1 MNNLRSTIIGC
12 LLCLL
17 LLSEAST
24 GMRLPRET
32 KAVWQRGK
40 DASYEIL
47 RQLEKLDIKKP
58 AAFETTVQFP
68 QPIECSDSCDPDS
81 LATTN
86 KLPCLTKIS
95 NGLRHYHDLLAMFSD
110 PTVPTELQ
118 NALDILLELP
128 LLNESEPGAYLTQ
141 IIHLLQNESGNEGR
155 SPVSRS
161 AVPGWQMAP
170 LQNLTLWRLQSFGV
184 VAARVFSH
192 CTALA

>member
-1 MNNLRSTIIGC
+1 MNNLRNIIGGF

-32 KAVWQRGK
+32 KADWERGK

-47 RQLEKLDIKKP
+47 KQLEKLDIKKP
-58 AAFETTVQFP
+58 PAFETTVQFP
-68 QPIECSDSCDPDS
+68 KPIECSDSCDPDS

-86 KLPCLTKIS
+86 KMPCLTKIS
-95 NGLRHYHDLLAMFSD
+95 QGLRHYHDLLAMFSD

-118 NALDILLELP
+118 NALDTLLELP
-128 LLNESEPGAYLTQ
+128 LNGGS
-141 IIHLLQNESGNEGR
+141 SNEGH
-155 SPVSRS
+155 SPVTRT
-161 AVPGWQMAP
+161 AVPAWQMAP

-184 VAARVFSH
+184 VVARVFSH
-192 CTALA
+192 CAALA

>member
-1 MNNLRSTIIGC
+1 MNNLRSTIVGC

-128 LLNESEPGAYLTQ
+128 LLN
-141 IIHLLQNESGNEGR
+141 NESGNEGR